1 MTSEFHVKYHLK
13 NPKRF
18 IYNSFKYKK
27 KLKKYEMFMKG
38 ESHNRKIRELR
49 RTQRIGK
56 IGESCRNG
64 RIGEFYITIHMLLL
78 EVIFSDLPHET
89 E

>member
-13 NPKRF
+13 NPK
-18 IYNSFKYKK
+18 KK
-27 KLKKYEMFMKG
+27 KLKRYEMFMKG
-38 ESHNRKIRELR
+38 ESYNRKIE
-49 RTQRIGK
+49 K
-56 IGESCRNG
+56 IGESCG

-89 E
+89 LNNFPPILRL

>member
-1 MTSEFHVKYHLK
+1 
-13 NPKRF
+13 
-18 IYNSFKYKK
+18 
-27 KLKKYEMFMKG
+27 MFMKG
-38 ESHNRKIRELR
+38 ESYNRKIRELR

-64 RIGEFYITIHMLLL
+64 RIGEFYVTIHILLL

-89 E
+89 LNNFPPILRLYFHILRFFLLYDLPLRSF